1 MQYKVVS
8 TSSMEI
14 TNAQRELED
23 QVSQLIKDGWKPL
36 GGVSLS
42 VTPVAYAI
50 HNFAQAMIKED
61 E

>member
-8 TSSMEI
+8 ASSMEI

-42 VTPVAYAI
+42 VTPVAYI
-50 HNFAQAMIKED
+50 TIFTQAMIKED